1 MQNITF
7 EKYDLS
13 KFPVYDNGPQV
24 PPNLRLAYVLLA
36 EIDLSY
42 VSRVFRIL
50 SFEHQYF
57 YFILQFSWMIC
68 NVIISK
74 ISYDITNIKSFI
86 KLSKWQLYKS
96 WYVWVRSHRAEG
108 TNCIVSECVLV
119 V

>member
-42 VSRVFRIL
+42 VSRFFRIL
-50 SFEHQYF
+50 NISTSILF
-57 YFILQFSWMIC
+57 YNFHGLSCIKIC

-86 KLSKWQLYKS
+86 KLSK
-96 WYVWVRSHRAEG
+96 
-108 TNCIVSECVLV
+108 
-119 V
+119 